1 MSDTTFGS
9 VTADAR
15 REASDAASTVSD
27 MTSRAKE
34 KAADVASRVQET
46 ATDLGNRAAEK
57 FNATTSYFRERE
69 VREIV
74 SDVNEY
80 VKANPTKALIGA
92 AAVGFL
98 AAVLIRRS

>member
-1 MSDTTFGS
+1 MSDTTYGS
-9 VTADAR
+9 VAADAR
-15 REASDAASTVSD
+15 REASDAASTVAD
-27 MTSRAKE
+27 MASRAKD

-46 ATDLGNRAAEK
+46 ASDLGNRAAEK
-57 FNATTSYFRERE
+57 FNATTNYFRERE
-69 VREIV
+69 VKEMV

-98 AAVLIRRS
+98 AAMLIRRS

>member
-9 VTADAR
+9 VANDAR
-15 REASDAASTVSD
+15 REAADAASTVAD
-27 MTSRAKE
+27 MASRAKD

-46 ATDLGNRAAEK
+46 ASDLGNRAAEK
-57 FNATTSYFRERE
+57 FNATASYFRERE
-69 VREIV
+69 MNDIV

-80 VKANPTKALIGA
+80 VKANPTKALLGA